1 MKNFIKMILLTSLS
15 SLLLIG
21 CNSNKSDENVD
32 KFINTLISAKTYEN
46 ANFSND
52 STKFVDEITGLFSEY
67 LTEDGLNNL
76 ITNRIPSFYYSVIEK
91 NNIIDTEDIK
101 IVKTKEKKEDNFISY
116 EYEISYKLKSDNK
129 SIDMKDYMS
138 FKVMK
143 DKPNLI
149 NEVYV
154 SEKKSSIF
162 SEFKSL
168 VQ

>member
-1 MKNFIKMILLTSLS
+1 MRNLIKIILLTGIS

-21 CNSNKSDENVD
+21 CSSKKSNENVD
-32 KFINTLISAKTYEN
+32 NFINTLISAKTYEN

-52 STKFVDEITGLFSEY
+52 STKFVDELTEIFGDY
-67 LTEDGLNNL
+67 LTEDGLSTL
-76 ITNRIPSFYYSVIEK
+76 VTNRIPSFYYSVIEK

-101 IVKTKEKKEDNFISY
+101 IIKTKEKKEDNFISY

-129 SIDMKDYMS
+129 SIDMKDYMA

>member
-1 MKNFIKMILLTSLS
+1 MKKFIKIILMTCIS

-21 CNSNKSDENVD
+21 CSSKKSDENVD
-32 KFINTLISAKTYEN
+32 NFINTLISAKTYEN
-46 ANFSND
+46 IDFSSDFNNSID
-52 STKFVDEITGLFSEY
+52 ESTKIFGEY
-67 LTEDGLNNL
+67 LTEDGLGTL
-76 ITNRIPSFYYSVIEK
+76 IANRIPSLYYNVIAK
-91 NNIIDTEDIK
+91 NTIIDTEDIK

-116 EYEISYKLKSDNK
+116 EYEVSYKLKSDNK
-129 SIDMKDYMS
+129 SIDMKDYMA

-162 SEFKSL
+162 SEFKSI